1 MEAKDQ
7 CENLQYLSTCHRK
20 ILEGRFAAEWRAL
33 TFTLAYYI
41 LPVATI
47 FNKDFSPP
55 NKPMAYSVLI
65 FAHML
70 VAIVS
75 IGFLRSIHKANSS
88 NRNFAERAEDL
99 IEDII
104 KGKNVVSIE
113 IFHDKVTHDRH
124 VGIRR
129 IWAWWWEMA
138 IILVFAILSSI
149 IVLCK

>member
-1 MEAKDQ
+1 
-7 CENLQYLSTCHRK
+7 
-20 ILEGRFAAEWRAL
+20 
-33 TFTLAYYI
+33 
-41 LPVATI
+41 
-47 FNKDFSPP
+47 
-55 NKPMAYSVLI
+55 MAYSVLI
-65 FAHML
+65 FAHLL

-75 IGFLRSIHKANSS
+75 IGFLRSIHKANSA

-104 KGKNVVSIE
+104 KGKTDVNID

-124 VGIRR
+124 IGHRR